1 MVKSKWVESQQN
13 CLDFFAVA
21 PPGSP
26 SASSHFPVWLRQ
38 TSLLLQR
45 VEAIKGHPFHLLGS
59 APSLTSLLFC
69 LNHLFLPH
77 GHPPADCLP
86 LYSLTFVSLTV
97 NPFLLLS
104 SPYFLSITAFPLL
117 PPWHPPSCHPCPP
130 LCLLPSF
137 TPSLHPPLS
146 IFHAVERPKF

>member
-1 MVKSKWVESQQN
+1 MGWERKQN

-21 PPGSP
+21 PPVSP
-26 SASSHFPVWLRQ
+26 SASSHFPPVWLRE
-38 TSLLLQR
+38 TSLLFQR
-45 VEAIKGHPFHLLGS
+45 VEAIKGHPFHLLSS

-69 LNHLFLPH
+69 LNNLFLPH

-86 LYSLTFVSLTV
+86 LFSLTFVSLTV

-104 SPYFLSITAFPLL
+104 FPYFLSLAPSFLSSLSPSL
-117 PPWHPPSCHPCPP
+117 PPSIFT
-130 LCLLPSF
+130 PSF
-137 TPSLHPPLS
+137 SPSLHPPLS